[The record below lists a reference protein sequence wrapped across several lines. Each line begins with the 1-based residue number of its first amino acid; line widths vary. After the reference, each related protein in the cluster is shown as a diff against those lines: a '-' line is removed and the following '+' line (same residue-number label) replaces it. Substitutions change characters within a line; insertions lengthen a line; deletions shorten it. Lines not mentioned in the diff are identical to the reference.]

1 MNYSKE
7 NETWWKRMKEP
18 TTEAS
23 PFTCSMEP
31 VDSAPHTIGE
41 LPPCL
46 TSPLLYSSALKCMW
60 TVYDV
65 KREQLKGAFHQDS
78 AQIPEM
84 LKIHSF
90 GHAQTDSAYSLC
102 SQMRIFFERNEHIFF
117 LHEAENSDQ
126 VLLPWFHQPC
136 PAFVFMKMILQ
147 IRNIVFTL
155 EQWNMPVWFGTPL
168 SMATWT
174 QRWPCLKGIFFFLF
188 FLSIA

>member
-23 PFTCSMEP
+23 PFTCSVEP

-84 LKIHSF
+84 LKKMFQGGNRSCPNRF
-90 GHAQTDSAYSLC
+90 CLLALQPD
-102 SQMRIFFERNEHIFF
+102 EDF
-117 LHEAENSDQ
+117 L
-126 VLLPWFHQPC
+126 
-136 PAFVFMKMILQ
+136 
-147 IRNIVFTL
+147 
-155 EQWNMPVWFGTPL
+155 
-168 SMATWT
+168 
-174 QRWPCLKGIFFFLF
+174 
-188 FLSIA
+188 